1 MSLFLTAARWV
12 ERIARVAR
20 HPRAVVQAGF
30 DFARAWA
37 IAPPYYRSDIRGRS
51 DNGRW
56 CVSRQ
61 RLFQL
66 RELFKLKVLAAR
78 PVFVESLR
86 LRLADSVMIPRYLSE
101 GLLANLIHVLE
112 VVHRLRPDAN
122 VYVDWVLTGTEQGFR
137 YGKIGDD
144 VWVQLFRTLGPPPHS
159 ITFRAWL
166 PLDFTLWGAGKDY
179 LTGRRLQKHRQAYN
193 STVLKW
199 LEVTN
204 HRVLE
209 TVRQISEQCLNGRF
223 CIGIHRRVGVPAL
236 AALQKDGRIP
246 SLESFIAA
254 VESLS
259 SKLARQGT
267 LDYAIFLATDDVKA
281 VDVFQRRFGSGLIVR
296 DNVQRTTSDAPEV
309 HFRDWGHLSITDAED
324 VLIDTILL
332 SRCNVML
339 HASSSVSTIASI
351 MNPNLALVRV

>member
-1 MSLFLTAARWV
+1 MSLFLTPVRWAG
-12 ERIARVAR
+12 RIGRAAR

-37 IAPPYYRSDIRGRS
+37 IAPVHYRSDIHARS
-51 DNGRW
+51 KNGRW
-56 CVSRQ
+56 RVSRQ

-66 RELFKLKVLAAR
+66 RELFKLKVRFAR

-86 LRLADSVMIPRYLSE
+86 LRLAGSVIIPRYSYE

-122 VYVDWVLTGTEQGFR
+122 VYVDWVLTGNERGFR

-144 VWVQLFRTLGPPPHS
+144 VWAQLFRTLGSPPHN

-166 PLDFTLWGAGKDY
+166 PLDYTLWGKGKDY
-179 LTGRRLQKHRQAYN
+179 LTGRLLQKHRQAYN

-223 CIGIHRRVGVPAL
+223 CIGIHRRVDVPGV
-236 AALQKDGRIP
+236 AALQRDGRAP
-246 SLESFIAA
+246 SLESFITA
-254 VESLS
+254 VDSLS
-259 SKLARQGT
+259 SELARQGT
-267 LDYAIFLATDDVKA
+267 LDYAVFLATDDVKA
-281 VDVFQRRFGSGLIVR
+281 VEVFKLRFGSRLIVR

-309 HFRDWGHLSITDAED
+309 HFRDWGSLSITDAED

-339 HASSSVSTIASI
+339 HASSSVSTVASI